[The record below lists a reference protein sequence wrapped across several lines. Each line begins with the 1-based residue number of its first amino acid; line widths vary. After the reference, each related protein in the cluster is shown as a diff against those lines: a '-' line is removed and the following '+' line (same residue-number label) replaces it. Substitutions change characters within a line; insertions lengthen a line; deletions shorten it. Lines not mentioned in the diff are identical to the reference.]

1 MNQSTRS
8 GAAMG
13 ILLCAAA
20 LITAGA
26 AQARATEEHEA
37 ELMGGESLH
46 LGNLHSKPMTYR
58 ICIAPLPGDVKVKVR
73 HDGEVTE
80 VQDGSCETIRG
91 KNVKVMADSK
101 LPAGEYLQLKFR
113 QEKG

>member
-8 GAAMG
+8 GAAAG

-20 LITAGA
+20 LIAAGA
-26 AQARATEEHEA
+26 AQARASEEHEA
-37 ELMGGESLH
+37 ELRGGETLH
-46 LGNLHSKPMTYR
+46 LGSFHSKPMTYR
-58 ICIAPLPGDVKVKVR
+58 ICIAPLPGDVKLKVK
-73 HDGEVTE
+73 HDGEITE

-101 LPAGEYLQLKFR
+101 LPSGEFLQLKFR